1 MIIGKL
7 AKEIKNKS
15 CPICVGLDTRLEYL
29 PEEAVKNHASGTL
42 SGACEAIYDFNRQL
56 IDELTDIIP
65 SVKIQNAYYE
75 MYGLPGIEAYIKT
88 IEYAH
93 KAGLIVIADVKR
105 GDIGSTSAAYAS
117 AHIGET
123 PVVGGV
129 PFGSD
134 FMTVNPY
141 FGTDGV
147 RPFIKACEKNDKG
160 LFVLVKTSNPTS
172 AEIQDIKAEDNELIY
187 EKVARLVMGWGE
199 TSIDP
204 ECGYNLVGAVV
215 GATHKEQGIALRKMM
230 RNTFFL
236 IPGYG
241 AQGAAAEDVAG
252 MFDENGSG
260 GIVNSSRGIICA
272 WQKDETLSFRQA
284 AKKATIAMKE
294 DLNSAIS
301 AKISNS

>member
-15 CPICVGLDTRLEYL
+15 CPICVGLDTRLEYV
-29 PEEAVKNHASGTL
+29 PATVAKNHAADTL
-42 SGACEAIYDFNRQL
+42 SGACDAIYDFNRQL
-56 IDELTDIIP
+56 IDELADIIP

-75 MYGLPGIEAYIKT
+75 MYGLPGIESYIKT
-88 IEYAH
+88 IDYAH

-105 GDIGSTSAAYAS
+105 GDIGATSAAYAA

-123 PVVGGV
+123 PVVGGE

-147 RPFIKACEKNDKG
+147 KPFIKECEKNDKG

-172 AEIQDIKAEDNELIY
+172 AEIQDIKAEDGELIY

-199 TSIDP
+199 TNIDP
-204 ECGYNLVGAVV
+204 ECGYNLIGAVV
-215 GATHKEQGIALRKMM
+215 GATHKEQGMALRRMM

-241 AQGAAAEDVAG
+241 AQGAAAADVAG
-252 MFDENGSG
+252 MFDERGAG

-272 WQKDETLSFRQA
+272 WQKDETLTFRQA

-294 DLNSAIS
+294 DL
-301 AKISNS
+301 KIALSNRI